1 MQSAKGMRAALLRK
15 NMEGKLLKKRYV
27 AEQFV
32 YRSPIFGNK
41 KWLTWAYYA

>member
-1 MQSAKGMRAALLRK
+1 MRAALLRK
-15 NMEGKLLKKRYV
+15 IWKGKLLKKEYV

-41 KWLTWAYYA
+41 NKLTWAYFMHR